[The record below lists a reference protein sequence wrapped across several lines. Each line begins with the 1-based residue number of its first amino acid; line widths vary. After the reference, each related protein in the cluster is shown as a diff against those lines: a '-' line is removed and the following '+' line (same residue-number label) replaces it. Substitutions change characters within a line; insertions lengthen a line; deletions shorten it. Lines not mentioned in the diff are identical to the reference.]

1 MDGPQ
6 GDEIEAR
13 LEKRRTLGY
22 KVIWSTLTSLVAPT
36 NFWAL
41 KTSLG
46 LNLTFLTITTH
57 GVNYFLKE
65 HSYSK
70 LFCQQGNIW
79 PKSYR
84 FGWTKYKNIGT
95 FEQIVGQKRPSGN
108 C

>member
-41 KTSLG
+41 KTSSG
-46 LNLTFLTITTH
+46 LNLTFLTITTI
-57 GVNYFLKE
+57 GVNYFLKK
-65 HSYSK
+65 HS
-70 LFCQQGNIW
+70 
-79 PKSYR
+79 
-84 FGWTKYKNIGT
+84 
-95 FEQIVGQKRPSGN
+95 
-108 C
+108 